1 MNRGFASDRDAT
13 HMKTFVKGKAPV
25 MQLKLSLFCFSVFSV
40 NYFNLLFENQQQQKS
55 VWKVVAKNSDG
66 VKKRQEKMETIV
78 KAKN

>member
-1 MNRGFASDRDAT
+1 MCVSCISPRFLCNTLATLFVGGFASDRDAT

-55 VWKVVAKNSDG
+55 VWKVN
-66 VKKRQEKMETIV
+66 IL
-78 KAKN
+78 